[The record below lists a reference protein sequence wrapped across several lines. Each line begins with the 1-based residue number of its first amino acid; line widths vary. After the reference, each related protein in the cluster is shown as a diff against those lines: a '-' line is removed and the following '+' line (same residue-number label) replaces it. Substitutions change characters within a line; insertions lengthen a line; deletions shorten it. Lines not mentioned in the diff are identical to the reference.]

1 MASQFLVDLV
11 TDLRLSDTESAVL
24 LQAGVQSAEDVD
36 SLLSSFPSLGT
47 PPGAGGPALQ
57 VARISNAVALRVGA
71 SYTTA
76 RGLMMAAPPSVG
88 FGAQPPPRSVM
99 TLGTQIGMPA
109 PALPAVGAP
118 PTSGGN
124 VDLRLANWPVKDQ
137 GQRGT
142 CVAFGTAAC
151 FEHHMGQPQ
160 PSAPS
165 DQSEQ
170 FLYWAI
176 KTAHDPYPNKHGT
189 WLRFARDGLRSHGIC
204 RESRHPYQ
212 QVPSTMIAGPNP
224 SNLAMQDAAAN
235 KHAGATQVTNQ
246 TAPRRGCLPLCGA
259 ETWSLH
265 LSRYSRT
272 R

>member
-1 MASQFLVDLV
+1 MASQFVVDLV
-11 TDLRLSDTESAVL
+11 ASLGLSDTESAVL
-24 LQAGVQSAEDVD
+24 SQAGVRSAEDVD

-57 VARISNAVALRVGA
+57 VARISNAVAQRIGA

-88 FGAQPPPRSVM
+88 FGAQPPPRTVM
-99 TLGTQIGMPA
+99 TPGTQIGMPA

-151 FEHHMGQPQ
+151 FEHHMAQPQ
-160 PSAPS
+160 QGAPS
-165 DQSEQ
+165 DRSEQ

-176 KTAHDPYPNKHGT
+176 KTGTGSVSEHAWYVAPVRAGWAALAWHMPGVAASLPSSACNHD
-189 WLRFARDGLRSHGIC
+189 C
-204 RESRHPYQ
+204 RPQ
-212 QVPSTMIAGPNP
+212 P
-224 SNLAMQDAAAN
+224 
-235 KHAGATQVTNQ
+235 
-246 TAPRRGCLPLCGA
+246 
-259 ETWSLH
+259 
-265 LSRYSRT
+265 
-272 R
+272 